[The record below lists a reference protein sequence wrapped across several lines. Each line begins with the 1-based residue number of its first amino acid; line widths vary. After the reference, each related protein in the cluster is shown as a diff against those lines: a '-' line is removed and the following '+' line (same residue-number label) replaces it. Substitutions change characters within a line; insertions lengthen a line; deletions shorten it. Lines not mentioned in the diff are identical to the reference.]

1 MIFGVQSATNQ
12 SPEAQSVSLTPRLM
26 KLLQEAMKNAGLDP
40 NELNPP
46 AKAST
51 EPSPKTST
59 EPSSF
64 QQLFSGATAPP
75 ATSATAQQAPTV
87 FAPKFKNANGFD
99 SISGMTWKLNDTYFA
114 DQDTANWV
122 AAKYG
127 TGEIRESDVLGPG
140 PFGVD
145 TKMFEVKL
153 GDGRWVNAGM
163 LAAFYDRNPEALFPG
178 VADKLIRSELEKA

>member
-1 MIFGVQSATNQ
+1 
-12 SPEAQSVSLTPRLM
+12 M
-26 KLLQEAMKNAGLDP
+26 KLLQEAMKKAGLDP
-40 NELNPP
+40 ADLNAP
-46 AKAST
+46 AS
-51 EPSPKTST
+51 TST

-64 QQLFSGATAPP
+64 QQLFSGATASAAAP
-75 ATSATAQQAPTV
+75 AAAAETSQAI
-87 FAPKFKNANGFD
+87 FSPKFKSAKGFD

-163 LAAFYDRNPEALFPG
+163 LAAFYDRNPEVLFPG
-178 VADKLIRSELEKA
+178 VADKLIRSELDKA